1 MNNKKLIR
9 NIIVAV
15 LVIGIL
21 AVGLVFALKMPDANT
36 NDTQKENSFSDVS
49 EDIVVTDFENKDVD
63 RVTVKN
69 EKQTFT
75 ILNKGEGEYELL
87 NNKGIP
93 YSSSLM
99 SGTFNSFLSIRAQK
113 ELTGE
118 DVGFLEQ
125 ARATIHFKDGTQK
138 TVILGNEVIGQ
149 NQHFLEYEGRT
160 YVVLPYIASYF
171 TTHTDGFRQTTL
183 ATIAPDVKSVMIK
196 KDGAD
201 YVGFKVAETE
211 EEANILDVTTSFVM
225 TYPKKMAVNEDRLT
239 PFYQML
245 SENGYTVNIGYFL
258 NDDGINNKAKYGI
271 GKKTVTIEDGTNKHV
286 FEFGNKDKNG
296 YVYTV
301 FNGGNYIFAM
311 EPSLYNLLDTFTPDL
326 LMDKSAHLVLITKIN
341 QVVIEGKGEKFSFD
355 ISGKEDNYKYKINGK
370 DIKEDAFKE
379 AYREIIGIT
388 VDTMLPKPIDISGGE
403 YTVTFKYTDGKTVKY
418 EYVSYDD
425 RNYILS
431 KDGKGEKVL
440 LKKRLPEAMKNIKA
454 IMERK

>member
-1 MNNKKLIR
+1 MNNKKLLR
-9 NIIVAV
+9 NIIIAV
-15 LVIGIL
+15 LVIGVLVI
-21 AVGLVFALKMPDANT
+21 GLVFALKMPDTNT
-36 NDTQKENSFSDVS
+36 QNPEEENSFSEVS
-49 EDIVVTDFENKDVD
+49 EDFTVTDFENKDVE
-63 RVTVKN
+63 RITVKN

-75 ILNKGEGEYELL
+75 IINKGEGEYELKD
-87 NNKGIP
+87 NNGIP

-99 SGTFNSFLSIRAQK
+99 SGTFNSLISIRAQK
-113 ELTGE
+113 DLTGE
-118 DVGFLEQ
+118 DVGFAEQ
-125 ARATIHFKDGTQK
+125 ARATIYLKDGTQK

-149 NQHFLEYEGRT
+149 NQHFLQYEDKT
-160 YVVLPYIASYF
+160 YAVLPYIASYF

-183 ATIAPDVKSVMIK
+183 GTIEPDVKSVMIK

-201 YVGFKVAETE
+201 YVGFKVAENE

-245 SENGYTVNIGYFL
+245 SENGYTVQIGYFV
-258 NDDGINNKAKYGI
+258 DDNIKNKKNYGI
-271 GKKTVTIEDGTNKHV
+271 GKKTVIIEDSKGQYT

-301 FNGGNYIFAM
+301 FNGENYIFAM
-311 EPSLYNLLDTFTPDL
+311 EPSLFNLLDTFTPDL

-341 QVVIEGKGEKFSFD
+341 QVVIEGKGEKFTLD
-355 ISGKEDNYKYKINGK
+355 ILGKEDNYTYKINGK
-370 DIKEDAFKE
+370 EIDEDKFKE

-403 YTVTFKYTDGKTVKY
+403 YTVTFKYTDGKTAKY

-431 KDGKGEKVL
+431 KDSKGEKIL
-440 LKKRLPEAMKNIKA
+440 LKKRLPEAMKNIKE
-454 IMERK
+454 ILN